1 MIYFKL
7 FTGILI
13 NKHFTKI
20 TFCTQVRWQYR
31 FRAYG
36 IGAIFCHELHEF
48 TLKESRNYLAL

>member
-48 TLKESRNYLAL
+48 ILKKVV